1 MRKVDLQLSAMDC
14 PAYCCKC
21 GETQIEVKT
30 YSERIALR
38 ALAPLKVSVNVPVC
52 KPCANRKLYFYLA
65 AFAVL
70 GISLVGFKL
79 AASGYA
85 FGRYLSVLFLVAVGL
100 YAVAVRSTPI
110 KIIDY
115 RPSTDTITLGCIHS
129 GFASELAALSRGTD
143 TEYVRVRKAFWFIGV
158 LILVAA
164 LSAIALGF

>member
-1 MRKVDLQLSAMDC
+1 MRKVDLQLSAMNC

-21 GETQIEVKT
+21 GAMQIDVKT

-38 ALAPLKVSVNVPVC
+38 ALGPLKVSVNVPVC

-79 AASGYA
+79 ATSGYA

-100 YAVAVRSTPI
+100 YVVAVRSTPI
-110 KIIDY
+110 KILDY
-115 RPSTDTITLGCIHS
+115 RPSTDTITLGCVHS

-143 TEYVRVRKAFWFIGV
+143 EEYVRVRKAFWLIAV
-158 LILVAA
+158 LVLVAA
-164 LSAIALGF
+164 IAAIALGF